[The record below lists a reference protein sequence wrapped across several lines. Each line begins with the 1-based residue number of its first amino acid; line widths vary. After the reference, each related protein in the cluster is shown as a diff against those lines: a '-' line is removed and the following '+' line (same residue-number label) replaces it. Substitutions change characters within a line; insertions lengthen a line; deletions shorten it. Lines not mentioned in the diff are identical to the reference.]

1 MRGRNMRRAASVIL
15 LLALTFTSLSLFNI
29 KPAKSSEIVN
39 VSATI
44 EFYPKTL
51 NLQSK
56 EKWFTTYIELPE
68 GYNVSD
74 IKTETIMLNGSI
86 PLSIA
91 VEIGD
96 YDNDTIPDL
105 MINFNRTLVCEYI
118 LSQGKKFGNVTLT
131 VSGELYD
138 GTEFE
143 GSSIILVKM
152 PGDTYIDGLVDMKDI
167 VLAASTF
174 GSTPENPR
182 WNPAVDE
189 NEDGMIDLKDI
200 TLICKKFGTIYK

>member
-1 MRGRNMRRAASVIL
+1 MMKGRIMRRAASVIL
-15 LLALTFTSLSLFNI
+15 LLVLTFTSLSLFNI
-29 KPAKSSEIVN
+29 KPAKSSGI

-74 IKTETIMLNGSI
+74 IRTETIMLNGSI
-86 PLSIA
+86 PISIA

-118 LSQGKKFGNVTLT
+118 LSQDKKFGNVTLT

-138 GTEFE
+138 GTKFK

-174 GSTPENPR
+174 GSTLENPR

>member
-1 MRGRNMRRAASVIL
+1 MMRGRIMRRAASVIL
-15 LLALTFTSLSLFNI
+15 LLVLTFTSLSLFNI
-29 KPAKSSEIVN
+29 KPAKSSGI

-96 YDNDTIPDL
+96 YDNDTIP
-105 MINFNRTLVCEYI
+105 T
-118 LSQGKKFGNVTLT
+118 
-131 VSGELYD
+131 
-138 GTEFE
+138 
-143 GSSIILVKM
+143 
-152 PGDTYIDGLVDMKDI
+152 
-167 VLAASTF
+167 
-174 GSTPENPR
+174 
-182 WNPAVDE
+182 
-189 NEDGMIDLKDI
+189 
-200 TLICKKFGTIYK
+200 